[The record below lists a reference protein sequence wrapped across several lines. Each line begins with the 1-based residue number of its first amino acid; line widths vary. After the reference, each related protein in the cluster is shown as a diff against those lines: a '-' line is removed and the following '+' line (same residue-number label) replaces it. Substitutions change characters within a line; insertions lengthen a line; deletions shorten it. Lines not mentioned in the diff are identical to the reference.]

1 MKLRESLRLIVLL
14 QSSRQ
19 PKGLLAVTKPTILCI
34 FTMMTLMNHE
44 HFFVHNFFSDHA
56 RQAFSVDKS
65 IKCFYTLKNHA
76 CIIQSCKSYEEPVV
90 VSTVMYTCVRKV
102 FQFVHIQYKT
112 QCK

>member
-1 MKLRESLRLIVLL
+1 
-14 QSSRQ
+14 
-19 PKGLLAVTKPTILCI
+19 
-34 FTMMTLMNHE
+34 MNRE

-76 CIIQSCKSYEEPVV
+76 CIIQSCTKSYEEPVI
-90 VSTVMYTCVRKV
+90 VSTVMYTCVQKV
-102 FQFVHIQYKT
+102 FQFVHLQYKT